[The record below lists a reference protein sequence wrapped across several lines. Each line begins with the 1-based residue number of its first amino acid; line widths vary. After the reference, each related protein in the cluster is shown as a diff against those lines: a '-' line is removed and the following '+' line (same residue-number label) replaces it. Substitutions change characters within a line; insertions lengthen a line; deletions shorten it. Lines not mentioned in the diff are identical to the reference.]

1 MNTKWAT
8 FILLTSIAICNAQS
22 IRISGVV
29 KTSSGSALEGAMV
42 RLGKADLTTTTDKDG
57 KFTLTSQTNVSPQ
70 KERTAPNDN
79 RLFVL
84 KGNRFFFNSLKQG
97 IVRIAVYD
105 GSGRRLVSCNKVIS
119 DCDHFI
125 DIPGFS
131 DGIYLYQVWINN
143 DRYTFR
149 NVQGMTISSAQGSS
163 PQNSI
168 MPSILTKAAATID
181 DALLCYKAGYQLQ
194 RVKVTKSDTSNVQFT
209 LTPFE
214 TGTVS
219 DFEGNTYKTL
229 KIGKLTW
236 TIENLRSTKYN
247 DGSAIPQGNYSFY
260 KNTTD
265 AAAKKKW
272 GALYNGTTALNSK
285 LAPSGW
291 HVSTVADWDTL
302 QNYLIATGHNYD
314 GTLSENKIAK
324 AMAENT
330 GWQEFKE
337 EGAIGNGQEKNNS
350 SGFCGQPGGLK
361 NFDGTFFDQNVI
373 GYWWTSTKKD
383 GTYTYYR
390 ILYYTNFDLYPSY
403 RVNTNSCSIRLVK
416 NN

>member
-1 MNTKWAT
+1 MKSKWAT
-8 FILLTSIAICNAQS
+8 FTILTSIAICQAQS
-22 IRISGVV
+22 ISISGVV
-29 KTSSGSALEGAMV
+29 KTSNGNLEGAIV
-42 RLGKADLTTTTDKDG
+42 RLGKANLATTTDKDG
-57 KFTLTSQTNVSPQ
+57 KFTLSSQTGVSFQ
-70 KERTAPNDN
+70 KDRAFSKDN
-79 RLFVL
+79 YLFAL
-84 KGNRFFFNSLKQG
+84 KGNRFFFSVHQQSA
-97 IVRIAVYD
+97 VRIAVYN
-105 GSGRRLVSCNKVIS
+105 GNGRRLLSSNKIIS
-119 DCDHFI
+119 DHDQSI
-125 DIPGFS
+125 ELPGFS
-131 DGIYLYQVWINN
+131 YGIYIYQVYINN
-143 DRYTFR
+143 NRYTFR
-149 NVQGMTISSAQGSS
+149 NVQGVAISSALASA

-168 MPSILTKAAATID
+168 SPTILTKATASID

-194 RVKVTKSDTSNVQFT
+194 RLKITKSDTSNIQFT

-219 DFEGNTYKTL
+219 DVEGNVYKTL
-229 KIGKLTW
+229 KIGKQVW

-285 LAPSGW
+285 LAPTGW
-291 HVSTVADWDTL
+291 HVSTDADWDTL

-314 GTLSENKIAK
+314 GTLTENKIAK
-324 AMAENT
+324 SMAENT

-337 EGAIGNGQEKNNS
+337 DGAIGNDQTINNS
-350 SGFCGQPGGLK
+350 SGFSGQPGGLK

-383 GTYTYYR
+383 ATYTYYR
-390 ILYYTNFDLYPSY
+390 ILYYTNFDLYESY